1 MGDAARR
8 VRRGATAAAGRSVRG
23 VGRAARGA
31 HSGAALRR
39 RHRTDRAHGAAPDR
53 HSARVHSAVAN
64 ALKARLE
71 QAVVIT
77 DWASIVGRDIAKVA
91 QPVSISRQGV
101 LTVAVTNAAW
111 MTELAMMEL
120 ELLRVINEKS
130 GRAKVDRIRWRLVR

>member
-1 MGDAARR
+1 VTERK
-8 VRRGATAAAGRSVRG
+8 RGKPTRLSELLPG
-23 VGRAARGA
+23 VLDE
-31 HSGAALRR
+31 SG
-39 RHRTDRAHGAAPDR
+39 
-53 HSARVHSAVAN
+53 
-64 ALKARLE
+64 LKARLE

-77 DWASIVGRDIAKVA
+77 DWASIVGKDIAKVA
-91 QPVSISRQGV
+91 QPISISRQGV